1 MNRELKPE
9 ACPITGESIARR
21 VFVYSCAPEGE
32 TEFEFANEDYYRE
45 VWQFQPTGHYVSVHE
60 MGDSLDYTGDY
71 VSSTYSDGEGI
82 HRAFQR
88 VQDLPPEKSDNAGRV
103 RYLLGVVSQYGLS
116 HEDLSV
122 VDVGSGIGVFPFSIT
137 ELGWRCLAI
146 DPDPRVIE
154 YMETQ
159 LNLDAFC
166 GQFES
171 GLPLGQFDLLTLNKV
186 LEHVVD
192 PVGMLSLV
200 HEYMLPNGLVYIE
213 VPDGETAEL
222 AGQGR
227 EEFFVDHHHVF
238 STRSIEHMVTRAGLE
253 CLAIDRLTEPSSKFT
268 LRAICRVPGRMSY
281 QDVES
286 SPDELSILKVG
297 V

>member
-1 MNRELKPE
+1 MNRELRPE
-9 ACPITGESIARR
+9 ACPITGELLARR
-21 VFVYSCAPEGE
+21 VFVYDCAPEGE
-32 TEFEFANEDYYRE
+32 TDFEFADEDYYRE

-71 VSSTYSDGEGI
+71 VSNTYLDGEGI

-88 VQDLPPEKSDNAGRV
+88 VQDLPTEKSDNFGRV
-103 RYLLGVVSQYGLS
+103 SYLLDAVSQYGLS
-116 HEDLSV
+116 PEGLSV
-122 VDVGSGIGVFPFSIT
+122 IDVGSGTGVFPFSIT

-146 DPDPRVIE
+146 DPDLRAVE
-154 YMETQ
+154 HMETR
-159 LNLDAFC
+159 LGLDALC
-166 GQFES
+166 GEFDS
-171 GLPLGQFDLLTLNKV
+171 GLEIGQFDLLTLNKV

-200 HEYMLPNGLVYIE
+200 HEYTRPAGLVYLE

-238 STRSIEHMVTRAGLE
+238 SAKSIEYLATQVGLE
-253 CLAIDRLTEPSSKFT
+253 CLEIERLTEPSSKFT
-268 LRAICRVPGRMSY
+268 LRVLCRVPE
-281 QDVES
+281 Q
-286 SPDELSILKVG
+286 SI
-297 V
+297 

>member
-1 MNRELKPE
+1 MNRELRPE

-21 VFVYSCAPEGE
+21 VFVYNCAPEGE

-122 VDVGSGIGVFPFSIT
+122 VDVGSGTGVFPFAIT

-146 DPDPRVIE
+146 DPDLRAVE
-154 YMETQ
+154 HMETR
-159 LNLDAFC
+159 LGLDALC
-166 GQFES
+166 GEFDS
-171 GLPLGQFDLLTLNKV
+171 GLEIGQFDLLTLNKV

-200 HEYMLPNGLVYIE
+200 HEYTRPAGLVYLE

-238 STRSIEHMVTRAGLE
+238 SARSIEYLATQVGLE
-253 CLAIDRLTEPSSKFT
+253 CLAIERLTEPSSKFS
-268 LRAICRVPGRMSY
+268 LRVLCRVPE
-281 QDVES
+281 Q
-286 SPDELSILKVG
+286 SI
-297 V
+297 

>member
-1 MNRELKPE
+1 MNRELRPE
-9 ACPITGESIARR
+9 ACPITGELLARR
-21 VFVYSCAPEGE
+21 VFVYDCAPEGE
-32 TEFEFANEDYYRE
+32 TDFEFADEDYYRE

-71 VSSTYSDGEGI
+71 VSNTYVDGEGI

-88 VQDLPPEKSDNAGRV
+88 VQDLPTEKSDNFGRV
-103 RYLLGVVSQYGLS
+103 SYLLDAVSQYGLS
-116 HEDLSV
+116 PEGLSV
-122 VDVGSGIGVFPFSIT
+122 IDVGSGTGVFPFSIT

-146 DPDPRVIE
+146 DPDLRAVE
-154 YMETQ
+154 HMETR
-159 LNLDAFC
+159 LGLDALC
-166 GQFES
+166 GEFDS
-171 GLPLGQFDLLTLNKV
+171 GLEIGQFDLLTLNKV

-200 HEYMLPNGLVYIE
+200 HEYTRPAGLVYLE

-238 STRSIEHMVTRAGLE
+238 SAKSIEYLATQVGLE
-253 CLAIDRLTEPSSKFT
+253 CLEIERLTEPSSKFT
-268 LRAICRVPGRMSY
+268 LRVLCRVPE
-281 QDVES
+281 Q
-286 SPDELSILKVG
+286 SI
-297 V
+297 